1 MKKFLDWMQKKLV
14 PIANAM
20 GRNKYLTSLRDGMM
34 IAFPAT
40 MFGAIMVIL
49 QNLPQT
55 FGFAKYLSP
64 GVLKFFNDFF
74 APVGN
79 ATMNISAMFIAFGVA
94 YQLAS
99 HYKQSKVFA
108 GAISLSCFLMLTLV
122 GNDKTAGAFFPITQL
137 GAQGMLVAIIVA
149 IVSCEIYCRI
159 SMANIT
165 IKLPDSVPPMIGQSF
180 VAIIPGAVPLLLA
193 NIVRYVFTFT
203 PYHDA
208 IDFIYKVLQQPLM
221 GLGDTLPAV
230 LIAVFFTQLFW
241 WFGIH
246 GTLLVNS
253 IIQPIMDSL
262 ALQNYNA
269 YRSGVDAAHLPHII
283 NTTFMGVFVNQ
294 GLQLGI
300 SILFAFWLAK
310 SVRMKTTM
318 RTVLVPSIFNVS
330 EPMTYGLPM
339 VLNPMT
345 LIPWILAPLASTTI
359 SYFAI
364 ALGLVPRPIGATVV
378 WSTPII
384 LSGWLGTGSIAGA
397 ILQIVDVIVMTLIFV
412 PFLIALDKSYLK
424 DEKANTAKEATKE

>member
-1 MKKFLDWMQKKLV
+1 MKTFLDWMQKKLV
-14 PIANAM
+14 PLASM
-20 GRNKYLTSLRDGMM
+20 LGKNKYLTSLRDGMM

-55 FGFAKYLSP
+55 FGFAKFLSP

-94 YQLAS
+94 YQLAG

-108 GAISLSCFLMLTLV
+108 GAISLSCFLMMTLV
-122 GNDKTAGAFFPITQL
+122 GTDKTQGAFFPITQL
-137 GAQGMLVAIIVA
+137 GAQGMFVAIITA
-149 IVSCEIYCRI
+149 LVSSEIYCHI

-193 NIVRYVFTFT
+193 NIIRYVFTFT
-203 PYHDA
+203 PYKDA

-269 YRSGVDAAHLPHII
+269 YRSGVASSHLPHII
-283 NTTFMGVFVNQ
+283 NTTFMGVFVCQ
-294 GLQLGI
+294 GLQLGVA
-300 SILFAFWLAK
+300 LVFAFWLGRSA
-310 SVRMKTTM
+310 RMKTTM
-318 RTVLVPSIFNVS
+318 KTVLVPSIFNVS
-330 EPMTYGLPM
+330 EPMTYGLPV
-339 VLNPMT
+339 VLNPVIF
-345 LIPWILAPLASTTI
+345 IPWILAPMASTAI
-359 SYFAI
+359 SYCAI
-364 ALGLVPRPIGATVV
+364 AMGLVPRPIGATVV
-378 WSTPII
+378 WSTPIFI
-384 LSGWLGTGSIAGA
+384 SGWLGTGSIAGA
-397 ILQIVDVIVMTLIFV
+397 ILQIVDVIVMTLIFI
-412 PFLIALDKSYLK
+412 PFMKALDKSYLV
-424 DEKANTAKEATKE
+424 EENKAATSK